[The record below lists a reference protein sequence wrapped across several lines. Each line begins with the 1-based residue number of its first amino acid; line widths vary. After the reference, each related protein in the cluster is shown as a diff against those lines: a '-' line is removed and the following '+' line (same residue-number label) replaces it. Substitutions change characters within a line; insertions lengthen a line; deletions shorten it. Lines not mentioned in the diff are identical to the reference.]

1 MQSTPPSP
9 ASPPA
14 PSAPRELSRLAAL
27 LRYEILDTPEEDQF
41 DDFTVLAARLCGT
54 PIALISLVDERR
66 QWFKSRVGLGVSE
79 TPREISF
86 CTHTIAGSGIFEVA
100 DAQQDPRFA
109 DNPLVTGE
117 PHIRFYAGAPLNT
130 PDGYQLG
137 TLCVIDRQ
145 PRQLDAEQRD
155 TLARLSRQVMRLFER
170 ACWHTGTPNRPR
182 CSRRCS
188 TAPPR
193 RCWSPMS
200 TAISPASPP
209 PPSGCS
215 ASASRSCSASR

>member
-79 TPREISF
+79 TPRENLLL
-86 CTHTIAGSGIFEVA
+86 HAHHR
-100 DAQQDPRFA
+100 QQRH
-109 DNPLVTGE
+109 L
-117 PHIRFYAGAPLNT
+117 R
-130 PDGYQLG
+130 
-137 TLCVIDRQ
+137 
-145 PRQLDAEQRD
+145 
-155 TLARLSRQVMRLFER
+155 
-170 ACWHTGTPNRPR
+170 
-182 CSRRCS
+182 SRRCAAGP
-188 TAPPR
+188 TLR
-193 RCWSPMS
+193 R
-200 TAISPASPP
+200 
-209 PPSGCS
+209 
-215 ASASRSCSASR
+215 